1 MLKTCCIMLL
11 GMSSPFVL
19 CLGEGSSGIRYVH
32 ISLRFEELS
41 QISPYSSLCDLW
53 NSLSL
58 FFFLTVCPFLSLQA
72 ETWAS
77 PAERNRCW
85 TGEFL
90 LFSLV
95 RLCPNS
101 TTGFQLSGN
110 NCWKCFFLQNAS
122 YFFKFS
128 FFHPDHL
135 PPPGTSITQ
144 PSLEIAKL
152 KWTRNIQ
159 PPAALRHNM
168 MSYVISI
175 HALSIYISCV

>member
-1 MLKTCCIMLL
+1 MLL

-53 NSLSL
+53 NSLSP
-58 FFFLTVCPFLSLQA
+58 FFLTVCPFLSLQA

-77 PAERNRCW
+77 PAEGNRCW

-95 RLCPNS
+95 RLCLTAP
-101 TTGFQLSGN
+101 LAL
-110 NCWKCFFLQNAS
+110 NCLVTIAENVFLQNAS
-122 YFFKFS
+122 YFFQFS
-128 FFHPDHL
+128 LFHPDHL
-135 PPPGTSITQ
+135 PPPGTLITQ

-159 PPAALRHNM
+159 PPATLRHNM

-175 HALSIYISCV
+175 HALSISISCV